1 MNAVKFIDRPCGT
14 GKTTRMINS
23 FCPTEQYLVVVPT
36 LSEVQRVLRDSR
48 VPFTEPDE
56 KIYGTKMAHLERLL
70 AEGENIV
77 TTHKL
82 FDAVD
87 IRSVDL
93 SAYNLFI
100 DEVFDVIENVH
111 GPSNEAWDAVY
122 IRDRYA
128 TVDSAGQVTPT
139 DKWRDQPKK
148 LDPTLRFDLFCKA
161 DAGRLHKTDN
171 GYFVDVVTPDLF
183 TKPKQTVVHTYLAE
197 VSLMA
202 AYLNR
207 HGIPYVIDR
216 DHSLDMKQRAK
227 AQHLLSIHQISAL
240 ENISMSHTKQGLMRG
255 RQAATVSAALKNLR
269 SRSLRGVEA
278 KDIMITCRKDKWL
291 DHNDSRKGAFAYQS
305 KLTAACWIAKTTK
318 GTNEYRNCTHAVY
331 LSKLNLSPNIIDY
344 LGIDKQFEKD
354 WAVSELIQW
363 LYRTGLRDGQ
373 KVELYLASSHMKC
386 LLEEWLYEQETVLEL
401 VA

>member
-48 VPFTEPDE
+48 VPFTEPDD
-56 KIYGTKMAHLERLL
+56 KLYGTKMAHFGKLV

-148 LDPTLRFDLFCKA
+148 LDPTIRFDLFRA
-161 DAGRLHKTDN
+161 AEAGRLHKTDN
-171 GYFVDVVTPDLF
+171 GYFVDVVTPALF
-183 TKPKQTVVHTYLAE
+183 TKPKQTIVHTYLAE

-202 AYLNR
+202 AYLKK
-207 HGIPYVIDR
+207 HDVPFVVDK
-216 DHSLDMKQRAK
+216 DHSLDMRQRAK

-240 ENISMSHTKQGLMRG
+240 ENISMSHTKQGNMRG

-269 SRSLRGVEA
+269 SRSLRGVHV
-278 KDIMITCRKDKWL
+278 KDVMITCRKDKWL
-291 DHNDSRKGAFAYQS
+291 DQNDNPKGAFACQS
-305 KLTAACWIAKTTK
+305 KLTAANWIAKTTK
-318 GTNEYRNCTHAVY
+318 GTNEYRHCTHAVY
-331 LSKLNLSPNIIDY
+331 LSKLNLSTSIIVY
-344 LGIDKQFEKD
+344 LGIDKLSTPD
-354 WAVSELIQW
+354 
-363 LYRTGLRDGQ
+363 
-373 KVELYLASSHMKC
+373 
-386 LLEEWLYEQETVLEL
+386 
-401 VA
+401 